1 MTVVLL
7 LLDTVVLL
15 QVQVVLLSLVIV
27 PSLDT
32 VFDEE
37 DCEELVF
44 VLVEELPGAG
54 TLGKTSPKTSLLFL
68 LHEQVSGFAVVPAPN
83 VVNFVAL
90 VGGAAF
96 VVESVVVKSVVVES
110 VVVAAIVVLGIVVAA
125 FADDVVE

>member
-37 DCEELVF
+37 DCEEQYKYKRLIPRI
-44 VLVEELPGAG
+44 E
-54 TLGKTSPKTSLLFL
+54 
-68 LHEQVSGFAVVPAPN
+68 
-83 VVNFVAL
+83 
-90 VGGAAF
+90 
-96 VVESVVVKSVVVES
+96 
-110 VVVAAIVVLGIVVAA
+110 
-125 FADDVVE
+125 